1 MASPDPNHQ
10 TTVQARDL
18 VKRYGAFTAVAGI
31 AFETRPG
38 ECFGF
43 LGPNGAGKTSTM
55 RMIGCSSPVTS
66 GELRVL
72 GMDVA
77 GAARRIKARLGVVSQ
92 EDTLDEELTVREN
105 LRVYA
110 RYFGI
115 PGRTA
120 NERLERLT
128 GFLQLTEKLDVNVRF
143 ISGGM
148 KRRLMIARALISE
161 PRVLILDEPTT
172 GLDPQARHL
181 VWEKLRELKGEER
194 TLLLTT
200 HYMEEAE
207 QLCDRLVVMEGG
219 RIIAH
224 GRPRDLV
231 RTHAARDVVEVAA
244 SRERRNAVLGAYA
257 DRVRGHEMLQEK
269 LLLFADD
276 GERLLHDLTGG
287 GYAGAEF
294 LSRRATLEDVFLK
307 LTGRS
312 LNE

>member
-1 MASPDPNHQ
+1 MSHPEAPSP
-10 TTVQARDL
+10 TVLARDL
-18 VKRYGAFTAVAGI
+18 VKRYGDFTAVSGI
-31 AFETRPG
+31 GFETRAG

-55 RMIGCSSPVTS
+55 RMIGCSTPVTS

-72 GMDVA
+72 DLDVTRS
-77 GAARRIKARLGVVSQ
+77 RREIKRQIGVVSQ

-115 PGRTA
+115 PGRA
-120 NERLERLT
+120 AAERLT
-128 GFLQLTEKLDVNVRF
+128 RLTAFLQLTEKLDVNVRLL
-143 ISGGM
+143 SGGM

-161 PRVLILDEPTT
+161 PQLLILDEPTT

-181 VWEKLRELKGEER
+181 VWEKLRQLKSEHR

-207 QLCDRLVVMEGG
+207 QLCDRLVVLEKGA
-219 RIIAH
+219 IIAE

-231 RTHAARDVVEVAA
+231 RTHVARDVVEVAA
-244 SRERRNAVLGAYA
+244 SRERRQAVLEQCG
-257 DRVRGHEMLQEK
+257 DRVRGHEMLEEK
-269 LLLFADD
+269 LLLFTDD
-276 GERLLHDLTGG
+276 GESLLHALTGDGRG
-287 GYAGAEF
+287 GGE
-294 LSRRATLEDVFLK
+294 LHSRRAGLEDVFLK

-312 LNE
+312 LSE